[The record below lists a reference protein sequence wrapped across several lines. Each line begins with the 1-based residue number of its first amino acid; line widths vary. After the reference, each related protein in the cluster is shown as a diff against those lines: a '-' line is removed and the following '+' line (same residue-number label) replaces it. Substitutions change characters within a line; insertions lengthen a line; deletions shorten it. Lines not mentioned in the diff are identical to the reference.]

1 MHSNNKTGKKLGQ
14 KGTGEFANY
23 RRKKNNNGRSRRTRY
38 TSAGGGRLCGC
49 VAAARGE
56 VTRVTGYDHGGT
68 EAGDGAAAPAPPGHP
83 TTAHLTSQYGSTFF
97 TWILV
102 QVQYTKNYQIFH
114 LLFYLL
120 LVESTKYNPFTL
132 SCY

>member
-49 VAAARGE
+49 VAVARGE

-102 QVQYTKNYQIFH
+102 
-114 LLFYLL
+114 L
-120 LVESTKYNPFTL
+120 STIQLRQLRLTPPD
-132 SCY
+132 SAQSAVSG